1 MTGCLRMCILGAHYV
16 LLHSDQKDSKLYQ
29 GKIKGE
35 PHIKLSVYS
44 PPNLD
49 RPTFKEATSHTFTRT
64 STGAEFG
71 PSWSTHWFKVQVT
84 LPDSLANKPH
94 LEFHWDA
101 DNEGLVWSEHGEP
114 LQGLTGKGERV
125 EWIIPS
131 EFRDGREHT
140 FYVEMAC
147 NGMFGVGKNGDD
159 IQPPDMD
166 RYFKLKQAEVVAVNL
181 QARALKTDF
190 WIIGGEFRSQE
201 DNLSEN

>member
-1 MTGCLRMCILGAHYV
+1 M
-16 LLHSDQKDSKLYQ
+16 
-29 GKIKGE
+29 
-35 PHIKLSVYS
+35 
-44 PPNLD
+44 
-49 RPTFKEATSHTFTRT
+49 
-64 STGAEFG
+64 
-71 PSWSTHWFKVQVT
+71 
-84 LPDSLANKPH
+84 
-94 LEFHWDA
+94 
-101 DNEGLVWSEHGEP
+101 
-114 LQGLTGKGERV
+114 TGKGERV

-190 WIIGGEFRSQE
+190 WIIGGKATSEEDGPARKTDQRQMLQE
-201 DNLSEN
+201 SSRRTPGRNTRHLLLPMR